1 MGPGPPPSPHPHPQ
15 PCGPSCR
22 KVGQKEAPPGFRAQC
37 SMPGA
42 SAGPPATHPGTLVS
56 RSRCRGRSSVGRRS
70 RGWPG
75 RTTAGS
81 AGSRTARSPETAAR
95 QARRPRA
102 RPAWTTLSAHGP
114 GWAAPAPVGSREGTS
129 WSRPSPAARPHWAV
143 RIAHTRKDTSGPR
156 PGKDVGGGGRSPTG
170 SPGGS
175 RALHPC
181 SSVTLEG
188 LGDGALVVRE
198 APLPNR
204 SQGVHTGL
212 SLPGWP
218 RP

>member
-22 KVGQKEAPPGFRAQC
+22 KVGRAQR

-42 SAGPPATHPGTLVS
+42 SAGPPATHPGTLAS

-70 RGWPG
+70 QGWPG

-129 WSRPSPAARPHWAV
+129 CSRPSPAARPHWAV
-143 RIAHTRKDTSGPR
+143 RIAHTWKDTSRPR
-156 PGKDVGGGGRSPTG
+156 PGKDVGGGGPEPYRELRGQPCTS
-170 SPGGS
+170 S
-175 RALHPC
+175 LLLCHP
-181 SSVTLEG
+181 
-188 LGDGALVVRE
+188 
-198 APLPNR
+198 
-204 SQGVHTGL
+204 
-212 SLPGWP
+212 
-218 RP
+218 